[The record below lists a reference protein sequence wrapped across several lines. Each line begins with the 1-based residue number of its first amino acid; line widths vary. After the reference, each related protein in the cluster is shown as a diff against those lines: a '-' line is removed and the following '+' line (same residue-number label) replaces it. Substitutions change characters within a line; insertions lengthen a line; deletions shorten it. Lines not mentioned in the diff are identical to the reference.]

1 MTDNLP
7 PQLVQPAAPA
17 AAAPVQPTDPKQQFI
32 ASLPEDL
39 RQDPS
44 FLKYNSMDDFVRGAK
59 SAMSMI
65 GMDKNELVRIPKT
78 DADPKEWDSYYN
90 KIGRPETP
98 DKYAVPDVGSVKF
111 DETVLSE
118 FKQLVHKNGMPAKL
132 FEETI
137 KWYASLNE
145 KSAEQKKQ
153 QLADA
158 QKSTESELKKQ
169 WGVAYDQKV
178 NKIDDV
184 LNNYDE
190 SGELFDD
197 LKQSGLLTKKSIWKF
212 LERISDDFSESDG
225 GSKGGQKGEV
235 AMTPDQARMHINKN
249 FGDPAWMKIYTDKGH
264 PQHGNYVSEMEKLFK
279 YAHPE
284 Q

>member
-7 PQLVQPAAPA
+7 PQLVQPAAPV
-17 AAAPVQPTDPKQQFI
+17 AAAPVQTSDPKQQFI

-65 GMDKNELVRIPKT
+65 GMDKNELVRIPKS
-78 DADPKEWDSYYN
+78 DADVKEWDSYYN
-90 KIGRPETP
+90 KIGRPESP
-98 DKYAVPDVGSVKF
+98 DKYAVPDGGTIKF
-111 DETVLSE
+111 DDGLLSE
-118 FKQLVHKNGMPAKL
+118 FRQLAHKNGMTSKQ
-132 FEETI
+132 FEETM
-137 KWYASLNE
+137 KWYAPKIEQLI
-145 KSAEQKKQ
+145 EQKNQ
-153 QLADA
+153 QSVEAE
-158 QKSTESELKKQ
+158 KNVRSELKKE
-169 WGVAYDQKV
+169 WGAAYEQKV

-184 LNNYDE
+184 LNNYDKN
-190 SGELFDD
+190 GTVFDK
-197 LKQSGLLTKKSIWKF
+197 LKSMGAFNDPDVWRF
-212 LERISDDFSESDG
+212 FANVSDDFSESDG

-264 PQHGNYVSEMEKLFK
+264 PQHGNYVTEMEKLFK